1 MQEEVLL
8 KYLYNPE
15 TDSFESLEPTLR
27 DRFVLGGRVNFDKG
41 SPFPITDEVLK
52 QIDDLIKNTNLNL
65 KEIGKKINYG
75 TEKRSLTIDTPVME
89 AYIEKY
95 GKPSDARLQTR
106 GVPLSP
112 EKGIGKKIVTAYDKQ
127 IKNFGKPNISQIVRE
142 VYGPGVK
149 DFDSARA
156 QVRSV
161 LGDFRDYKGKANIP
175 IDKKDLTAEQI
186 KTKARVKKLKL
197 IDNETIRKFMAG
209 PEGSGLQ
216 YHHSDATKTSPVTLR
231 NVIYVPS
238 DVNNYIQKYEGSITQ
253 RKKEIE
259 KLIKNKPDGYKKQI
273 DIKLKQISNTI
284 AKANIDLDKAGYSAF
299 KNIIEVDTVDPFGKK
314 IKIGGNTA
322 LKIGSDLAVEIGLDP
337 DKPLKQYTSEEKI
350 KLVKAKEA
358 LLDVSKRNIPDLSK
372 VKPELDLKPIP
383 RGSNIKAKITEFRN
397 TAQNVVNKIPFKGL
411 RMVPG
416 AAAAAIDYGVFAGL
430 LGTSVD
436 EAIIGASG
444 WLTKKP
450 ELGRALG
457 FAAQRYSEGKINF
470 NEFKELALPVLKEIA
485 KEQLPESKLPP
496 VAEEINDKMGEGTIK
511 IADEVPEPESAK
523 RKRMFDDFNE
533 RFGDTNEMEI
543 SDIDNPFMAAMGGR
557 VGFSDGS
564 PNPEVTAQVKEL
576 LSGLNNTEVMD
587 NVLKN
592 NAPSLEESM
601 FGTKEESNLLQRL
614 NQTVDPR
621 AFPYYAA
628 QLTKGLALAPE
639 FAARFT
645 LAAPYALAG
654 LAQGK
659 RGVGAEFVEN
669 IDPKVTQKQVI
680 ERFGLQKILDDMD
693 QDITGSQRSVGEIL
707 KMGGESLGPAT
718 GLGYFAFAGKA
729 ANKVRKELQKY
740 AGTAEAAK
748 ELEKSIEE
756 KAASLQMTRRE
767 FNTLLVGGGV
777 MGLVKALGLDKIFP
791 AAKSVAQKAAP
802 EIMTTGGTPKYFF
815 DFVNLIK
822 TKGDDV
828 TDKAATLERQK
839 VYNYEGYQ
847 LTEDIS
853 TGKISIN
860 KDTEG
865 GASYYIGDGE
875 YDTVEGIIRK
885 EEIVYDPPETILDDA
900 GKPKRVPD
908 IYEENTLKP
917 DYDGGDGDVEAGL
930 ESIEDILDLLSKGGK
945 KYNLDELDQMGINPQ
960 GLGEDFLKKILR
972 NPEEI
977 KLLDAKETFKDTI
990 NKVKYKIEKAGGGII
1005 KLAGDNSGPPPKS
1018 GPTPHGL
1025 PYVAKNVRPI
1035 KERK

>member
-1 MQEEVLL
+1 
-8 KYLYNPE
+8 
-15 TDSFESLEPTLR
+15 
-27 DRFVLGGRVNFDKG
+27 
-41 SPFPITDEVLK
+41 
-52 QIDDLIKNTNLNL
+52 
-65 KEIGKKINYG
+65 
-75 TEKRSLTIDTPVME
+75 
-89 AYIEKY
+89 
-95 GKPSDARLQTR
+95 
-106 GVPLSP
+106 
-112 EKGIGKKIVTAYDKQ
+112 
-127 IKNFGKPNISQIVRE
+127 
-142 VYGPGVK
+142 
-149 DFDSARA
+149 
-156 QVRSV
+156 
-161 LGDFRDYKGKANIP
+161 
-175 IDKKDLTAEQI
+175 
-186 KTKARVKKLKL
+186 
-197 IDNETIRKFMAG
+197 
-209 PEGSGLQ
+209 
-216 YHHSDATKTSPVTLR
+216 
-231 NVIYVPS
+231 
-238 DVNNYIQKYEGSITQ
+238 
-253 RKKEIE
+253 
-259 KLIKNKPDGYKKQI
+259 
-273 DIKLKQISNTI
+273 
-284 AKANIDLDKAGYSAF
+284 
-299 KNIIEVDTVDPFGKK
+299 
-314 IKIGGNTA
+314 
-322 LKIGSDLAVEIGLDP
+322 
-337 DKPLKQYTSEEKI
+337 
-350 KLVKAKEA
+350 
-358 LLDVSKRNIPDLSK
+358 
-372 VKPELDLKPIP
+372 
-383 RGSNIKAKITEFRN
+383 
-397 TAQNVVNKIPFKGL
+397 
-411 RMVPG
+411 
-416 AAAAAIDYGVFAGL
+416 
-430 LGTSVD
+430 
-436 EAIIGASG
+436 
-444 WLTKKP
+444 
-450 ELGRALG
+450 
-457 FAAQRYSEGKINF
+457 
-470 NEFKELALPVLKEIA
+470 
-485 KEQLPESKLPP
+485 
-496 VAEEINDKMGEGTIK
+496 
-511 IADEVPEPESAK
+511 
-523 RKRMFDDFNE
+523 
-533 RFGDTNEMEI
+533 
-543 SDIDNPFMAAMGGR
+543 
-557 VGFSDGS
+557 
-564 PNPEVTAQVKEL
+564 
-576 LSGLNNTEVMD
+576 
-587 NVLKN
+587 
-592 NAPSLEESM
+592 
-601 FGTKEESNLLQRL
+601 
-614 NQTVDPR
+614 
-621 AFPYYAA
+621 
-628 QLTKGLALAPE
+628 
-639 FAARFT
+639 
-645 LAAPYALAG
+645 
-654 LAQGK
+654 
-659 RGVGAEFVEN
+659 
-669 IDPKVTQKQVI
+669 
-680 ERFGLQKILDDMD
+680 MD